1 MSGGSHSQDAVGNVK
16 MKNRIKSLQS
26 MSGFGRADFNCES
39 MSGYVEIKS
48 VNHRYLK
55 FSIKIP
61 ESLNSYYFSIEE
73 LIRAQLARGS
83 VFVAVHIKRAPGA
96 LGSLMNLDAVK
107 EYKRVFKE
115 LGLDETTLPQMPG
128 IVEMDT
134 LKVVNQEEWEL
145 IKQALQDALDE
156 NVAMRINEGGA
167 LNKEV
172 GSILSLMNEHVLE
185 IRNALPEI
193 KENYRES
200 LKERLSQYRETIDIP
215 EDVIAREVLL
225 LVERSDISEELAR
238 LDSHTRQVGDALN
251 KGEPCGRSLEFLGQ
265 ELLREVNTIGSKSH
279 DSQIAQQVIA
289 LKVEIEKFREQVA
302 NLE

>member
-1 MSGGSHSQDAVGNVK
+1 MGKKS
-16 MKNRIKSLQS
+16 KSLQS
-26 MSGFGRADFNCES
+26 MSGFGRADFSCAS

-73 LIRAQLARGS
+73 KIRERLTRGS
-83 VFVAVHIKRAPGA
+83 VFVAVHIKRAPGE
-96 LGSLMNLDAVK
+96 LGSLVNLDAVK
-107 EYKRVFKE
+107 EYQRVFKE

-134 LKVVNQEEWEL
+134 PKVVSAQEWKL
-145 IKQALQDALDE
+145 IQKALIEALDE
-156 NVAMRINEGGA
+156 NITMRVNEGTA

-172 GSILSLMNEHVLE
+172 GSILTLMSEHAVKIIE
-185 IRNALPEI
+185 TLPEI
-193 KENYRES
+193 KKNYRES
-200 LKERLSQYRETIDIP
+200 LKERLGQHQDVIDIP

-225 LVERSDISEELAR
+225 LVERGDISEELAR
-238 LDSHTRQVGDALN
+238 LDSHTRQAEEYLS

-279 DSQIAQQVIA
+279 DSKIAQHVIE

>member
-1 MSGGSHSQDAVGNVK
+1 
-16 MKNRIKSLQS
+16 

-156 NVAMRINEGGA
+156 N
-167 LNKEV
+167 
-172 GSILSLMNEHVLE
+172 
-185 IRNALPEI
+185 
-193 KENYRES
+193 
-200 LKERLSQYRETIDIP
+200 
-215 EDVIAREVLL
+215 
-225 LVERSDISEELAR
+225 
-238 LDSHTRQVGDALN
+238 
-251 KGEPCGRSLEFLGQ
+251 
-265 ELLREVNTIGSKSH
+265 
-279 DSQIAQQVIA
+279 
-289 LKVEIEKFREQVA
+289 
-302 NLE
+302 